1 MIQLIV
7 KSLLFTLLI
16 PGMVAGLIPFIIT
29 KGVSV
34 DIGGFFIS
42 GILFMLVGVVIYC
55 WCVWDFTVF
64 GLGTPAPIDS
74 PKKLVTRGLYDY
86 TRNPMYVGV
95 ICFIVGWILIYTN
108 LLILVYGLCVALCFQ
123 LLVVFY
129 EEPILLQMFGDEYLA
144 YKQSVNRWVVF

>member
-29 KGVSV
+29 KGISV
-34 DIGGFFIS
+34 DIGGLFIS

-55 WCVWDFTVF
+55 WCVWDFAVF

-86 TRNPMYVGV
+86 TRNPMYVAV
-95 ICFIVGWILIYTN
+95 ICFIFGWVLIYTN
-108 LLILVYGLCVALCFQ
+108 GTILVYGLCVALCFQ